1 MRHTAALLVLTLGL
15 LASACNQSAFGPSQ
29 SDDQNVITAPS
40 LGGKGGV
47 GGSAG
52 GIKGNGR

>member
-15 LASACNQSAFGPSQ
+15 FASACNQSAFGPSQ
-29 SDDQNVITAPS
+29 SDDQTITSTKSFGA
-40 LGGKGGV
+40 KGGV